1 MARPGRPG
9 FLWVDQESKAYIAIN
24 VEGPDEI
31 VAFGF
36 FHGKGPELLSLRED
50 PEIQRKQAKRS
61 EAMSHHIDATVAD
74 GSYRVI
80 EVITREEAR
89 QGSSPG

>member
-1 MARPGRPG
+1 
-9 FLWVDQESKAYIAIN
+9 L
-24 VEGPDEI
+24 
-31 VAFGF
+31 
-36 FHGKGPELLSLRED
+36 LRED
-50 PEIQRKQAKRS
+50 SEIQRKQAKRS

-89 QGSSPG
+89 RGSSPG